1 MTKIKNMAHIKGL
14 TAILAGATLLLAS
27 CGGENK
33 GEGTAVNDT
42 AVAAIIPAVELTDF
56 SASPEFPDAQ
66 LSIGDIK
73 TTAQGTDSVKL
84 DFSFVVKNFELMN
97 QTSDANG
104 KMCNNSDKGQHIHF
118 ILDNKPYAALYEPKN
133 SVVLA
138 KNSEHYLLVF
148 LARSYH
154 ESIKTKS
161 ASALLHF
168 KIDDKGKMQ
177 KLSSPSEPMVF
188 YSRPKGDYIGKNNTD
203 NLLLDF
209 YVWNGQLSDTG
220 LNVKAHLVADGVD
233 TTFVLKTWKP
243 YMLKNV
249 SLGKPSIT
257 LTLTD
262 KDGNKVQ
269 GDNTEVTREFNL
281 AADEPI
287 K

>member
-1 MTKIKNMAHIKGL
+1 
-14 TAILAGATLLLAS
+14 
-27 CGGENK
+27 
-33 GEGTAVNDT
+33 
-42 AVAAIIPAVELTDF
+42 
-56 SASPEFPDAQ
+56 
-66 LSIGDIK
+66 
-73 TTAQGTDSVKL
+73 
-84 DFSFVVKNFELMN
+84 
-97 QTSDANG
+97 
-104 KMCNNSDKGQHIHF
+104 MCNNSDKGQHIHF

-154 ESIKTKS
+154 ESIKTKG

-209 YVWNGQLSDTG
+209 YVWNGQLNDST
-220 LNVKAHLVADGVD
+220 LNIKAQLKANSVD
-233 TTFVLKTWKP
+233 TTFVLKAWKP

-249 SLGKPSIT
+249 PLGKPSIT

>member
-1 MTKIKNMAHIKGL
+1 MAHIKGL
-14 TAILAGATLLLAS
+14 VTILAGASLLMAS

-42 AVAAIIPAVELTDF
+42 AVVAAQPAVELTDF

-73 TTAQGTDSVKL
+73 TTALGADSVKL

-118 ILDNKPYAALYEPKN
+118 ILDNKPYAALYEPKH

-138 KNSEHYLLVF
+138 KNTEHYLLVF

-154 ESIKTKS
+154 ESIKTKG

-177 KLSSPSEPMVF
+177 KLDTPTAPMVF

-209 YVWNGQLSDTG
+209 YVWNGTLNDTG
-220 LNVKAHLVADGVD
+220 NTVGVQMMGDGVD
-233 TTFVLKTWKP
+233 TVFVLKTWKP
-243 YMLKNV
+243 YMLKN
-249 SLGKPSIT
+249 LPMGKNSIK
-257 LTLTD
+257 LTLLD
-262 KDGNKVQ
+262 KTGSKVA

-281 AADEPI
+281 AAEEPI

>member
-14 TAILAGATLLLAS
+14 AGILAGASLLLAS

-33 GEGTAVNDT
+33 GEGTAVSDT
-42 AVAAIIPAVELTDF
+42 AVVAAKPAVELADF

-66 LSIGDIK
+66 LSIADVK
-73 TTAQGTDSVKL
+73 ATAQGTDSVKL
-84 DFSFVVKNFELMN
+84 AFSFNVKNYELKN
-97 QTSDANG
+97 QTTDAAQ

-118 ILDNKPYAALYEPKN
+118 IIDIKPYTALYEPKHE
-133 SVVLA
+133 VVLP
-138 KNSEHYLLVF
+138 KGGEHYVLVF
-148 LARSYH
+148 LSRSYH
-154 ESIKTKS
+154 ESIKAKG
-161 ASALLHF
+161 ASALYHF
-168 KIDDKGKMQ
+168 KIDEKGKLE
-177 KLSSPSEPMVF
+177 KLAEPKTPMVF

-220 LNVKAHLVADGVD
+220 LNVKAHLVADGID

-262 KDGNKVQ
+262 KDGNKVE

>member
-1 MTKIKNMAHIKGL
+1 MPKIKNMAHIKGL
-14 TAILAGATLLLAS
+14 ATILAGASLLMAS

-33 GEGTAVNDT
+33 GEGSAVNDT
-42 AVAAIIPAVELTDF
+42 AVVAAQPAVELTDF

-73 TTAQGTDSVKL
+73 TTAQGADSVKL
-84 DFSFVVKNFELMN
+84 DFSFNVKNYELKN
-97 QTSDANG
+97 QTTDADN

-118 ILDNKPYAALYEPKN
+118 ILDNKPYAALYEPKH

-138 KNSEHYLLVF
+138 KNTEHYLLVF

-154 ESIKTKS
+154 ESIKTKG

-177 KLSSPSEPMVF
+177 KLDTPTAPMVF

-209 YVWNGQLSDTG
+209 YVWNGQLNDST
-220 LNVKAHLVADGVD
+220 LNIKAQLKANSVD
-233 TTFVLKTWKP
+233 TTFVLKAWKP

-249 SLGKPSIT
+249 PLGKPSIT

-262 KDGNKVQ
+262 KDGNKVE
-269 GDNTEVTREFNL
+269 GINTEVTREFNL
-281 AADEPI
+281 AAEEPI

>member
-1 MTKIKNMAHIKGL
+1 MKALI
-14 TAILAGATLLLAS
+14 TLLAATSLLMAS
-27 CGGENK
+27 CGDENK
-33 GEGTAVNDT
+33 GEGNAVSDT
-42 AVAAIIPAVELTDF
+42 TVVATQPVVELTDF

-84 DFSFVVKNFELMN
+84 EFAFNVKNYELKN
-97 QTSDANG
+97 QTSDADN
-104 KMCNNSDKGQHIHF
+104 KMCNNSEQGQHIHF
-118 ILDNKPYAALYEPKN
+118 ILDNKPYAALYEPKH
-133 SVVLA
+133 SVILP

-154 ESIKTKS
+154 ESIKTKG

-168 KIDDKGKMQ
+168 KIDGNGKMQ
-177 KLSSPSEPMVF
+177 KLEAPSAPMVF
-188 YSRPKGDYIGKNNTD
+188 YSRPKGDYIGKKNTD

-209 YVWNGQLSDTG
+209 YVWNGQLNDST
-220 LNVKAHLVADGVD
+220 LNIKAQLKANSVD
-233 TTFVLKTWKP
+233 TTFVLKAWKP

-249 SLGKPSIT
+249 PFGKPSIT

-269 GDNTEVTREFNL
+269 GMNTEVTREFNL